1 MLTKTKYKN
10 KKVIVD
16 GILFDSKLEAER
28 YKQLKELEQKG
39 VIKNLQLQ
47 KNFEL
52 IPKFKKRGKVYR
64 KTSYRAD
71 FTYTIVATDET
82 IVEDT
87 KGFKTDVYL
96 LKKKLFEYKFPNLE
110 IKEVQ
115 NEKKHSK
122 KYSFRY
128 RR

>member
-52 IPKFKKRGKVYR
+52 IQN
-64 KTSYRAD
+64 
-71 FTYTIVATDET
+71 
-82 IVEDT
+82 
-87 KGFKTDVYL
+87 
-96 LKKKLFEYKFPNLE
+96 LKK
-110 IKEVQ
+110 EVKYI
-115 NEKKHSK
+115 EKRHIELILLTLL
-122 KYSFRY
+122 
-128 RR
+128 